1 MCYLS
6 SSQDMSC
13 QLHLGEI
20 PLPDG
25 LEEAVIANMRL
36 FLCRGER
43 VAAAWQAVATRRLC
57 WGDWGFNKAI
67 HRRVLQ
73 RKKDVEISNNLIP

>member
-1 MCYLS
+1 
-6 SSQDMSC
+6 MSR

-25 LEEAVIANMRL
+25 LEEAVIANMRV
-36 FLCRGER
+36 FLCGGER
-43 VAAAWQAVATRRLC
+43 IAASWQAVATRRFC
-57 WGDWGFNKAI
+57 WGDGGFNKAV

-73 RKKDVEISNNLIP
+73 GKATRVEVSNILIPRMKT